1 MISVLPE
8 LMVSLTVCHVA
19 VIEMEQNQMF
29 VIPRQE
35 FVFARSD
42 KSNYFC
48 IHKHHLHASDCF
60 MYAGVNKA
68 SLSLSFQ

>member
-1 MISVLPE
+1 MISVLLE
-8 LMVSLTVCHVA
+8 LTVSLTVCHVA
-19 VIEMEQNQMF
+19 VTEMEQNQMF

-35 FVFARSD
+35 FVFARSE

-48 IHKHHLHASDCF
+48 IHKHHLHASDYF
-60 MYAGVNKA
+60 IYNAVNKV